1 MLCYITRQWCEQDPR
16 CNRLLLTD
24 LLISPMQHCTKVPLM
39 LNSICRYTQNAPE
52 RKLLME
58 SLEKLESSLRKLWLS
73 VCLHCISLSLRHSF
87 TQSLIDWLIEWF
99 IHSFM
104 IRSFIF
110 VCCVWLPICII
121 MFMFLTVCS
130 PICPTLFLPMS
141 LSRSVCRSLFL
152 PVYLYLSLSLYYHL
166 YFSLCLSVSLFV
178 AHSLSLY
185 VSLSR
190 SDSFWLSMS
199 PSLCFIHSL
208 NRSWSDWSNDSFIRS
223 FVHSSVHSFFC
234 AFLIRRLGWED
245 EMAEELRAHPRDSAA
260 DRMAACHGIRTSN
273 LHTRGCLHLSTSAP
287 LLIRSIVCG

>member
-152 PVYLYLSLSLYYHL
+152 PVYLYLSLSLYYRL
-166 YFSLCLSVSLFV
+166 YFSLSLCLSLCCTLSVSLCLSLSFRLFLALSV
-178 AHSLSLY
+178 SLSLFHSFTQ
-185 VSLSR
+185 SLME
-190 SDSFWLSMS
+190 WLIEW
-199 PSLCFIHSL
+199 FIH
-208 NRSWSDWSNDSFIRS
+208 S

-234 AFLIRRLGWED
+234 AFLIRRPGWED